1 MSSKLTRILREL
13 YPGVDSFTPEQY
25 AFARRAVEVANADA
39 KRSRIPRTDVPIG
52 GVIYRKGRRYLCV
65 ERPVVGLPSEACSG
79 CSFNVSEFKCIGL
92 RCSRFDRSDG
102 NNVWFQEV
110 LDD

>member
-13 YPGVDSFTPEQY
+13 YPGVETFTPEQY

-39 KRSRIPRTDVPIG
+39 KRSRIPRTDIPVG
-52 GVIYRKGRRYLCV
+52 GSVYRKGKRYECIL
-65 ERPVVGLPSEACSG
+65 RPGVSLPSEACSG

-102 NNVWFQEV
+102 NNVWFVEV
-110 LDD
+110 GDE